1 MIFLKDTNLL
11 NMKTLLK
18 IKKHSVGF
26 SESKIDLR
34 KHSEEIEDFFSGL
47 NAKEIL
53 EKGEFVLWEKAK
65 KKLDKKHRVKE

>member
-1 MIFLKDTNLL
+1 
-11 NMKTLLK
+11 MKTLLK

-26 SESKIDLR
+26 SESTIDLR

-53 EKGEFVLWEKAK
+53 EKGEFVSWDEAVKR
-65 KKLDKKHRVKE
+65 LDKKKV

>member
-1 MIFLKDTNLL
+1 
-11 NMKTLLK
+11 MKTLLK

-26 SESKIDLR
+26 SEPNIDLR

-53 EKGEFVLWEKAK
+53 EKGEWVSWDKVE
-65 KKLDKKHRVKE
+65 KKLNKMNKGKA